1 MSTAGMLGATDA
13 PSDPTASLITGGG
26 ETGALTRTIDWRTTP
41 LGPASEWPQSLR
53 TALGICV
60 HSRFP
65 IALYWGPEFVMLYND
80 SLIPMVGANKHPQAM
95 GRPAFE
101 VLPEIRAIIEPLL
114 LQVVKTGEATWS
126 EDLMLPLVR
135 GAAPEEGYFTFTYSP
150 IRDESGGVGG
160 VFCAVMETTAKVI
173 EERRLRLLNA
183 LAEATQARTTEE
195 ACAHAAGQI
204 ARFPNDVPF
213 ALLYLFDEIARVA
226 RLVGVSNVERDT
238 PRSPASIPFGD
249 ASVWPFEEALTRTS
263 PPFVELAAG
272 VEGARAVVILPIERS
287 GGGRPFGF
295 LVAGL
300 SPLLRSSDSYNR
312 FHNLLASSLSQAV
325 SNAAA
330 YEEEKKR
337 AEGLAEL
344 DRAKT
349 TFFSNI
355 SHEFRTPLTLM
366 LAPIQDMLAMPE
378 GAPADSRSLELL
390 NRNALRLLKLV
401 NTLLEFSRIEAGR
414 VDAVYQPVDLSAL
427 TVDLA
432 SSFRAAI
439 ERAGLTLVVD
449 APPLPEPVYVD
460 CDMWEK
466 IVLNLLSNA
475 FKFTFEGSI
484 VVRLR
489 MEQDGAHLEVADTGT
504 GIAEHEL
511 PRLFERFHRIE
522 RARSRSHEGSGIG
535 LALIQELVRLHGGDI
550 HVTSK
555 VGAGTTFRVRV
566 PRGLAH
572 LPPSRIREERALP
585 SVALEAS
592 TFVEEAS
599 RWGNAPPDPR
609 PDSRDL
615 LTLSSPRTAEDRE
628 RILFADDNADMRDYV
643 LRLLRERWAAEAV
656 GDGLAALESIKRAP
670 PDLVL
675 CDVMMPG
682 LDGLALVQ
690 AMRADPTLRAVPV
703 ILLSARSGEEDEAI
717 GLSTG
722 ANDYIAK
729 PFSARELLVRVA
741 SKLSAARAAREMAAI
756 EERQRANLYRH
767 FMQAPFPV
775 AVFKGPTHV
784 IELANPSV
792 LRAWGKGP
800 EILGSPLGDA
810 IPELRDQPYI
820 GYLDDVFR
828 TGVAYEGRESQA
840 RLPTGPSG
848 ELEDNYYNFVYAPLR
863 DGDGSIEGVLLSAFD
878 VSPQVTARQEIER
891 ALTLLKKATD
901 ERARALEEATRA
913 NRAKDEFLATMS
925 HELRTP
931 LNAIVGWAHLLRTG
945 TVVQEK
951 MPGALEAIERNAR
964 MQSRLIED
972 MLDLARIEQ
981 GKLVLSVG
989 PTEMV
994 RVVEAAL
1001 DSVRPA
1007 AEAKSIRLQP
1017 VLDSHATIVGD
1028 GDRLQQVVWNLLSN
1042 AIKFTPKGGRV
1053 QIRVRREHSYVELVV
1068 ADDGQGI
1075 DPSFLP
1081 HVFDRFRQADAKIS
1095 RQAAGL
1101 GLGLAIVRS
1110 IIELHG
1116 GTVTAQ
1122 SDGPGQ
1128 GATFTVRLP
1137 TAPLRADTLPS
1148 VEEAGGAAVAP
1159 SFDCPPVLAGL
1170 RILVVDDEGDTREL
1184 LRYILEQCGSVV
1196 TLAANADEAFAALHA
1211 GGPEVLISDIGM
1223 PVNDGY
1229 TLIRRVRAMP
1239 AGDAGLIPAIALTAY
1254 ARSEDRAHAL
1264 RAGFD
1269 MHLTKPIDPGELR
1282 VVVATLVEG
1291 VRRRRG

>member
-1 MSTAGMLGATDA
+1 MNGEAGPGSDEGLRDGDATG
-13 PSDPTASLITGGG
+13 PSLSGGG
-26 ETGALTRTIDWRTTP
+26 ETGALIRTIDWRTTP
-41 LGPASEWPQSLR
+41 LGPSREWPQSLR
-53 TALGICV
+53 TALSICV
-60 HSRFP
+60 YSRFP

-80 SLIPMVGANKHPQAM
+80 DLIPMVGANKHPQAM

-101 VLPEIRAIIEPLL
+101 VLPEIRQIIEPLL
-114 LQVVKTGEATWS
+114 LQVVKTGEAIWS

-183 LAEATQARTTEE
+183 LAEATQARTTTE
-195 ACAHAAGQI
+195 ACAHAAAQI
-204 ARFPNDVPF
+204 ARFPSDVPF
-213 ALLYLFDEIARVA
+213 ALLYLLDDGARVA
-226 RLVGVSNVERDT
+226 HLVGVSNLERGT
-238 PRSPASIPFGD
+238 SRSPESIAFGD
-249 ASVWPFEEALTRTS
+249 PSVWPFEDALTRAS
-263 PPFVELAAG
+263 PRFVELDSG
-272 VEGARAVVILPIERS
+272 TEEARGVVILPIERS

-300 SPLLRSSDSYNR
+300 SPLLRSSESYHR
-312 FHNLLASSLSQAV
+312 FHNLLAASLSQVV
-325 SNAAA
+325 SNAGA

-366 LAPIQDMLAMPE
+366 LAPIQDMVAMPP
-378 GAPADSRSLELL
+378 GAPVDRQSLELL
-390 NRNALRLLKLV
+390 HRNALRLLKLV

-414 VDAVYQPVDLSAL
+414 VEAQYRPVDLSAL

-439 ERAGLTLVVD
+439 ERAGLTIAVD
-449 APPLPEPVYVD
+449 CPPLPEPVYVD

-484 VVRLR
+484 AVRLR
-489 MEQDGAHLEVADTGT
+489 MEDGGALLEVTDTGT

-511 PRLFERFHRIE
+511 PRLFERFHRVE
-522 RARSRSHEGSGIG
+522 GARSRSHEGSGIG
-535 LALIQELVRLHGGDI
+535 LALIQELVRLHGGEI
-550 HVTSK
+550 RVTSR
-555 VGAGTTFRVRV
+555 VGVGTTFRVHI
-566 PRGLAH
+566 PSGSAH
-572 LPPSRIREERALP
+572 LPPSQIRAQRALP
-585 SVALEAS
+585 SVAFKAS
-592 TFVEEAS
+592 AFVEEAS
-599 RWGNAPPDPR
+599 RWAGASADVGDR
-609 PDSRDL
+609 FAA
-615 LTLSSPRTAEDRE
+615 SSPRTTETKE
-628 RILFADDNADMRDYV
+628 RIVFADDNADMREYV
-643 LRLLRERWAAEAV
+643 TRLLRERWTVEAV
-656 GDGLAALESIKRAP
+656 SNGIAALESIKREP

-682 LDGLALVQ
+682 LDGFALVQ
-690 AMRADPTLRAVPV
+690 AIRADAASRNVPV
-703 ILLSARSGEEDEAI
+703 IILSARAGEEEAAK
-717 GLSTG
+717 GRSTG

-729 PFSARELLVRVA
+729 PFSARDLLVRVA
-741 SKLSAARAAREMAAI
+741 STLAIARAARETA
-756 EERQRANLYRH
+756 ELQERQRANLYRH
-767 FMQAPFPV
+767 FMQTPFPV
-775 AVFKGPTHV
+775 AVFRGPTHR
-784 IELANPSV
+784 IELANPST
-792 LRAWGKGP
+792 LRAWGTGP
-800 EILGSPLGDA
+800 EVLGLPLVEA
-810 IPELRDQPYI
+810 LPALRDQPFL

-828 TGVAYEGRESQA
+828 TGVAHEGRDELA
-840 RLPTGPSG
+840 RLPTGPNG
-848 ELEDNYYNFVYAPLR
+848 ELDEVYFNFVYAPLR
-863 DGDGSIEGVLLSAFD
+863 DANGAIEGVLLSAFD
-878 VSPQVTARQEIER
+878 VSVQVLARQETER
-891 ALTLLKKATD
+891 ALTLLRQATE
-901 ERARALEEATRA
+901 ERARALDEATRA

-931 LNAIVGWAHLLRTG
+931 LNAIVGWSNLLRTG
-945 TVVQEK
+945 AVASEK

-994 RVVEAAL
+994 QVVEAAL
-1001 DSVRPA
+1001 DSIRLA
-1007 AEAKSIRLQP
+1007 AEAKGIRLQP

-1028 GDRLQQVVWNLLSN
+1028 ADRLQQVVWNLLSN

-1053 QIRVRREHSYVELVV
+1053 QVRVRREHSHVELVV

-1075 DPSFLP
+1075 DPTFLP
-1081 HVFDRFRQADAKIS
+1081 HVFDRFRQADAKMS
-1095 RQAAGL
+1095 RTAAGL

-1110 IIELHG
+1110 IVELHG
-1116 GTVTAQ
+1116 GVVAVQ
-1122 SDGPGQ
+1122 SDGLGR

-1137 TAPLRADTLPS
+1137 TAPLRASASPAT
-1148 VEEAGGAAVAP
+1148 GGGTAAPRVP
-1159 SFDCPPVLAGL
+1159 SFECPPALVGL
-1170 RILVVDDEGDTREL
+1170 RILVVDDEKDTREL
-1184 LRYILEQCGSVV
+1184 VRYILEQCGSVV
-1196 TLAANADEAFAALHA
+1196 TLAADAEEALAALRREA
-1211 GGPEVLISDIGM
+1211 PEVLISDIGM
-1223 PVNDGY
+1223 PGTDGY
-1229 TLIRRVRAMP
+1229 AFIRSVRALP
-1239 AGDAGLIPAIALTAY
+1239 SEKASVIPAVALTAY
-1254 ARSEDRAHAL
+1254 ARSDDRAQAL

-1269 MHLTKPIDPGELR
+1269 MHLTKPIEPSELL

-1291 VRRRRG
+1291 VRRRRS